1 MEGRGEKKMS
11 YAFFVSAPGR
21 EPENLKEKEDEV
33 RQSLFAKLGR
43 QFIEKGLGGTNI
55 DEESD
60 RIPQ

>member
-11 YAFFVSAPGR
+11 YAFFVSTPGR